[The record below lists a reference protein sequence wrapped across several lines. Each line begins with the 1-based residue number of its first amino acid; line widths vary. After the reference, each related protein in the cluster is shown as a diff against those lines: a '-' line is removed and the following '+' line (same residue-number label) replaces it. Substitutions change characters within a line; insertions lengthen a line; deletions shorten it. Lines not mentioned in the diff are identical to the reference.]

1 MNGNAASEQVPRDRV
16 TILVVLTVAAIVA
29 AVFLIQTDERLDQ
42 LRLLNSAYAIIGSVG
57 LESPGSD
64 SLLLAAADG
73 IMSSLDPYCEY
84 MPPSRWEIMREETEG
99 LYHGIG
105 VEMVI
110 DGGVITVV
118 SPIPGSPAERAGLRP
133 GDRIVEIDGKTA
145 RDITSA
151 EASDRLRGEA
161 GTTVTIGIERV
172 GFDIPLTFELE
183 RAEII
188 VEPVSFSGMTPD
200 KIAYIR
206 LARFSPGASTMLDSV
221 LSRFMADGSKGWILD
236 LRGNPGG
243 YLDQAVEVAG
253 CFLPRGALV
262 CETRARRRILSFSLW
277 NEQDPVSTEIPLV
290 VLIDEGSASA
300 SEIVAAAIADHRR
313 GVIVGR
319 RSFGK
324 GLVQSITAMD
334 EHNFLQLTTGR
345 YFTPGGYSFSRTWG
359 ADEPDTLAPVTGQAG
374 VQDGGL
380 EPDVTIDVDNIS
392 GPEIEL
398 ARRGAFLS
406 FVASVYD
413 SLPRTSFSAIW
424 DRFLSSIGGGNM
436 EFLTP
441 LEVAIAQAEK
451 VADQSLI
458 AAKWKKAFSGL
469 KAPIAADHANELTRA
484 LPRLKIRLAEA
495 LVLHG
500 NEHGAAVLPF
510 YLSLDP
516 DTRAALE
523 VLGDPPR
530 YRSVLRQPRYAREGQ
545 TAQVDESSTK

>member
-1 MNGNAASEQVPRDRV
+1 MNSSATIEQIPRGRV
-16 TILVVLTVAAIVA
+16 AIVVVLTAVAIVA

-42 LRLLNSAYAIIGSVG
+42 LRLLNSAYTIIRSVG

-73 IMSSLDPYCEY
+73 MMAGLDPYCEY

-110 DGGVITVV
+110 DDGLITVV

-151 EASDRLRGEA
+151 EAADRLRGDA
-161 GTTVTIGIERV
+161 GTMVTVGIERA
-172 GFDIPLTFELE
+172 GFDILLTFELE

-188 VEPVSFSGMTPD
+188 MEPVSFSGMTPE

-206 LARFSPGASTMLDSV
+206 LTRFSPGAATMLDSV
-221 LSRFMADGSKGWILD
+221 LSRFMAEGSKGWILD

-262 CETRARRRILSFSLW
+262 CETRGRRRLLSFSLY

-290 VLIDEGSASA
+290 VLINEGSASA

-313 GVIVGR
+313 GVIIGR

-324 GLVQSITAMD
+324 GLVQSITTLGV
-334 EHNFLQLTTGR
+334 ENFLQLTTGR

-359 ADEPDTLAPVTGQAG
+359 DDEPDSLVPVQAG
-374 VQDGGL
+374 VQEGGL
-380 EPDVTIDVDNIS
+380 EPHITIDVDNIS

-406 FVASVYD
+406 YVASVYD
-413 SLPRTSFSAIW
+413 SLPGASFSSIW
-424 DRFLSSIGGGNM
+424 DRFLLSIGGEKM
-436 EFLTP
+436 EFFTRVEL
-441 LEVAIAQAEK
+441 AIAQAEE
-451 VADQSLI
+451 VAGQSLI
-458 AAKWKKAFSGL
+458 ASEWKQAFSGL
-469 KAPIAADHANELTRA
+469 RAPIAADHADELARA
-484 LPRLKIRLAEA
+484 LPRLKIRLAET
-495 LVLHG
+495 LVLNG
-500 NEHGAAVLPF
+500 NLHGAAFLPS

-516 DTRAALE
+516 DTRAALD
-523 VLGDPPR
+523 VLGDPAR
-530 YRSVLRQPRYAREGQ
+530 YQSVLRQPRPATEEQ
-545 TAQVDESSTK
+545 TALVDESAAK